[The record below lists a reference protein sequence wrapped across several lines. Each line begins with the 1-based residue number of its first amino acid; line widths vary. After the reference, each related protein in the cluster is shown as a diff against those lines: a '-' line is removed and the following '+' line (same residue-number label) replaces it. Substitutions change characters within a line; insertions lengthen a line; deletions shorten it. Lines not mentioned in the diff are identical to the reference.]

1 MNISYILASI
11 GVFLAVILVL
21 VIVLLVAKKYL
32 SPSGKVTITV
42 NGSNVI
48 EVEQGDTVMNSLN
61 DNGIHLPSACGGRQA
76 ADSANSRCC
85 VEAARFSIPR
95 NRISRARR
103 LKTTGVWAAR

>member
-61 DNGIHLPSACGGRQA
+61 DNGIHLPSACGGNGTRRHLQ
-76 ADSANSRCC
+76 RCGFWT
-85 VEAARFSIPR
+85 RFFHGR
-95 NRISRARR
+95 CYR
-103 LKTTGVWAAR
+103 

>member
-42 NGSNVI
+42 NDSNVI

-61 DNGIHLPSACGGRQA
+61 DNGIHLPSACGGKASCGQ
-76 ADSANSRCC
+76 
-85 VEAARFSIPR
+85 
-95 NRISRARR
+95 
-103 LKTTGVWAAR
+103 